1 MTTITKAQFCPDNT
15 SPINP
20 LMNTYIFVLS
30 TSVLSIAAFS
40 YHQALEILVQAVGID
55 AAADYLFSEIN
66 LSVNN

>member
-1 MTTITKAQFCPDNT
+1 MSSDLFVGKTVKIKT
-15 SPINP
+15 
-20 LMNTYIFVLS
+20 MNTYIFVLS

-55 AAADYLFSEIN
+55 AASDYLFSPIN

>member
-1 MTTITKAQFCPDNT
+1 MGTTLK
-15 SPINP
+15 PICGRNYN
-20 LMNTYIFVLS
+20 LKIMNTYIFVLS

-40 YHQALEILVQAVGID
+40 YHEALEILVQAVGID

>member
-1 MTTITKAQFCPDNT
+1 
-15 SPINP
+15 
-20 LMNTYIFVLS
+20 MNTYIFVLS

-55 AAADYLFSEIN
+55 AASDYLFSETN

>member
-1 MTTITKAQFCPDNT
+1 
-15 SPINP
+15 
-20 LMNTYIFVLS
+20 MNTYIFVLS

-55 AAADYLFSEIN
+55 AASDYLFSPIN